1 MLTKKRI
8 HLLSIHAGLSSVKS
22 IYDAVVLFL
31 VFYHTTEFFEAI
43 QETGILVHWTHTS

>member
-31 VFYHTTEFFEAI
+31 VFYHATKFFEAS
-43 QETGILVHWTHTS
+43 QERSVFGHGLHAS